1 MKTTLDFDEI
11 SKLCALALVEPPP
24 AHYRHSPTLLL
35 LKKRQAQAKLKRW
48 ERARNRTPDFKELQ
62 AGINQERD

>member
-35 LKKRQAQAKLKRW
+35 LKKRQAQAKLKGW
-48 ERARNRTPDFKELQ
+48 ERARNRVPDFKELQ
-62 AGINQERD
+62 AGIEK

>member
-1 MKTTLDFDEI
+1 MKTPLDFDEVVQ
-11 SKLCALALVEPPP
+11 LCALALVEPPP

-48 ERARNRTPDFKELQ
+48 ERAKNRTPDWKERQ
-62 AGINQERD
+62 AGLVNE